1 MEGSG
6 DNIERLKSLEEELR
20 QMEAQNMELKRH
32 LGEMVASHD
41 EDKQEAIEE
50 LREEYEEQLRD
61 GVKETQELMEG
72 EVRRLKVEVEVLTQ
86 TLLEVRSSLTREGDK
101 NAGLISKVKDLQQ
114 QFAEKEASA
123 RDLERKL
130 KEKEDQ
136 LLDTEKKRVRF
147 ERESLTKGEVGQ
159 AQMASLRRDIEAE
172 VEAKMLQQ
180 VTSREDAVK
189 ESIRREVGE
198 EKEEEIRLRL
208 EEERLGFERTLE
220 EELEQRVEKV
230 KAEMRATWQI
240 QAKGEVE
247 EAVSRARLE
256 WIKRLPEA
264 EKVGG
269 AARESL
275 GELERVKVMHER
287 ERNERERVEAAVREK
302 EAELR
307 RMKAKELD
315 GEKLVLEGKREARRE
330 VEERLGKELREA
342 LGKQQEQWAVIVRSG
357 REEAEEARRQL
368 VNQWEGQVQA
378 LEQRLKRSADERKN
392 LEERERELR
401 LEVEKGRKD
410 GEERGRERSSREV
423 VIMKGELARK
433 SEEVLRQREEMSAL
447 VSR

>member
-1 MEGSG
+1 MC
-6 DNIERLKSLEEELR
+6 
-20 QMEAQNMELKRH
+20 
-32 LGEMVASHD
+32 
-41 EDKQEAIEE
+41 
-50 LREEYEEQLRD
+50 
-61 GVKETQELMEG
+61 
-72 EVRRLKVEVEVLTQ
+72 
-86 TLLEVRSSLTREGDK
+86 
-101 NAGLISKVKDLQQ
+101 
-114 QFAEKEASA
+114 
-123 RDLERKL
+123 
-130 KEKEDQ
+130 
-136 LLDTEKKRVRF
+136 
-147 ERESLTKGEVGQ
+147 
-159 AQMASLRRDIEAE
+159 
-172 VEAKMLQQ
+172 
-180 VTSREDAVK
+180 
-189 ESIRREVGE
+189 
-198 EKEEEIRLRL
+198 
-208 EEERLGFERTLE
+208 
-220 EELEQRVEKV
+220 
-230 KAEMRATWQI
+230 ATCQI

-401 LEVEKGRKD
+401 LEVEKGSNGGVEEARPSRKV
-410 GEERGRERSSREV
+410 GTRS
-423 VIMKGELARK
+423 L
-433 SEEVLRQREEMSAL
+433 
-447 VSR
+447 